1 MPGQVQAQTTPAQQ
15 QSRPQQPD
23 QSQQAGAQ
31 QAQPGQQPG
40 QPQQQMSMHGKQNRI
55 TPLNKPA
62 GLDPVEILQER
73 ENRIAARIAHRI
85 KELENI
91 PSVMSDDLRMQAMIE
106 LKALRLLNYQRQV
119 GSIVIPD
126 SRLFIS

>member
-15 QSRPQQPD
+15 QSQQQPQQ
-23 QSQQAGAQ
+23 QSQQAGSQ
-31 QAQPGQQPG
+31 PAQPGQQPG
-40 QPQQQMSMHGKQNRI
+40 QPQQQVSMHGKQNRI
-55 TPLNKPA
+55 TPLTKPS

-73 ENRIAARIAHRI
+73 ENRISARIAHRI

-119 GSIVIPD
+119 CSV
-126 SRLFIS
+126 FI

>member
-15 QSRPQQPD
+15 QSQQQPQQ
-23 QSQQAGAQ
+23 QSQQQAGSQA
-31 QAQPGQQPG
+31 AQPGQQPG
-40 QPQQQMSMHGKQNRI
+40 QPQQQVSMHGKQNRI
-55 TPLNKPA
+55 TPLTKTS

-73 ENRIAARIAHRI
+73 ENRISARIAHRI

-119 GSIVIPD
+119 CSV
-126 SRLFIS
+126 LL